1 MLKRLR
7 ADASTARFALIV
19 VALLI
24 LAGVS
29 TRNYLLFHV
38 IAELFSIIV
47 AFGIAAIALHTRHYS
62 PQDEKLNFLGIAYFF
77 IAIFDLFHTI
87 AYNGMGVFPGNT
99 ANLATQLWLI
109 PRYFEGLTFLL
120 ITLDVPRKLGA
131 KKTFAGFLV
140 VSLLAGS
147 AVYAG
152 FFPDCFLPGSGLTT
166 FKILSE
172 YLIAAML
179 LVAVLLLQKKRAILD
194 ANMYKYMML
203 ACGSTIISELHFT
216 AYVSVYGTANMLGHL
231 WKVASFYFI
240 YELIIRKKLLEPYE
254 RWADLY
260 QNLERKVAT
269 RTRELEA
276 ANLRLREGQ
285 RVLKQLNR
293 KLSENNRLKSEFMAT
308 VTHELRTPLTAI
320 VAFCELLLDEAV
332 GPLNEE
338 QRENLM
344 DINISAQQLMILISD
359 ILDMN
364 KYEAGRLRLYLEK
377 VEINDVFTIVR
388 RTMLP
393 ITRQHKL
400 DLQIKQ
406 ADIPLIFGDPER
418 IRQMIVNLIS
428 NAVKFTP
435 EGGRI
440 EVSATVENGQAA
452 ISVKDT
458 GEGIAPDL
466 LPHIFEKFRQGDSSL
481 KRRRSGTGLGLAL
494 VKTLAELQHGS
505 VAVKSEVGVGTE
517 FIIYLPLASED
528 QDDYDYLEDLDQ
540 TPSFWFEKL

>member
-1 MLKRLR
+1 VFKRLS
-7 ADASTARFALIV
+7 ADASTVRFALLV
-19 VALLI
+19 FALAVM
-24 LAGVS
+24 AGIS
-29 TRNYLLFHV
+29 MRNYLLFHV

-47 AFGIAAIALHTRHYS
+47 AFGIAAIALHTRHYA
-62 PQDEKLNFLGIAYFF
+62 PEDEALSFLGVAYFF
-77 IAIFDLFHTI
+77 IAIFDLFHTL
-87 AYNGMGVFPGNT
+87 AYNGMGVFPGDT
-99 ANLATQLWLI
+99 ANLATQLWII
-109 PRYFEGLTFLL
+109 PRYLQGVTFLL
-120 ITLDVPRKLGA
+120 ITFDVPRHLGV
-131 KKTFAGFLV
+131 KEVFGGFFA

-147 AVYAG
+147 AVYFG
-152 FFPDCFLPGSGLTT
+152 YFPDCFLPASGLTA
-166 FKILSE
+166 FKIISE
-172 YLIAAML
+172 YIISAMF
-179 LVAVLLLQKKRAILD
+179 LVAVLILYRKRATLD
-194 ANMYKYMML
+194 PKVYKYMML
-203 ACGSTIISELHFT
+203 ACLTAIASEIHFT
-216 AYVSVYGTANMLGHL
+216 TYVSVYGMANMFGHL
-231 WKVASFYFI
+231 WKVASFYFV
-240 YELIIRKKLLEPYE
+240 YELILRKKLMEPYE
-254 RWADLY
+254 KWIDLY
-260 QNLERKVAT
+260 HNMERKVAT

-308 VTHELRTPLTAI
+308 VTHELRTPLTSI

-344 DINISAQQLMILISD
+344 DINIGAQQLMILISD

-364 KYEAGRLRLYLEK
+364 KYEAGRLRLYPEK

-393 ITRQHKL
+393 ITSQHRL
-400 DLQIKQ
+400 ELQIKK
-406 ADIPLIFGDPER
+406 AEIPLIFGDPER
-418 IRQMIVNLIS
+418 IRQMIINLIS

-435 EGGRI
+435 EGGSI
-440 EVSATVENGQAA
+440 TVSATVENGQAA

-458 GEGIAPDL
+458 GEGIAPEF

-517 FIIYLPLASED
+517 FIIYLPLAAED
-528 QDDYDYLEDLDQ
+528 GDGLLEETDQ
-540 TPSFWFEKL
+540 APALW